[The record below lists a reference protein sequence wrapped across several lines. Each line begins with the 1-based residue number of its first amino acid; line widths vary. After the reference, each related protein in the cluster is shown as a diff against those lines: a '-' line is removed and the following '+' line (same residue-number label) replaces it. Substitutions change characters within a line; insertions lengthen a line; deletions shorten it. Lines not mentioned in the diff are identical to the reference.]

1 MQRKAW
7 VELGYHSQ
15 QELDLLNTSSSYTYI
30 IAAAIL
36 ITIFTNFGLSSQLE
50 SFLLIKK
57 NYFSSALSL
66 ENTFLIHHEWWRL
79 ITPTFLHFSVTHLTF
94 NCLWIYILG
103 SRIES
108 LDGIPTFLLVFMI
121 SAILSNL
128 GEYIWS
134 QQYFFGGLS
143 GAVYGLLGYCFIL
156 ELDNRNSRYDLP
168 QALYLFMFIWLLIGF
183 TGILNLFGF
192 GNVANAAHLVGMITG
207 FIAGLITRYFLTQQ

>member
-1 MQRKAW
+1 M
-7 VELGYHSQ
+7 EPGYYSQ

-50 SFLLIKK
+50 SFLFIKK
-57 NYFSSALSL
+57 NYVSSALSL

-79 ITPTFLHFSVTHLTF
+79 ITPTFLHFSVTHLVF

-108 LDGIPTFLLVFMI
+108 LDGMPTFLLVFMI

-156 ELDNRNSRYDLP
+156 ELDNKNSRYDLP

-183 TGILNLFGF
+183 TGILNFFGF

-207 FIAGLITRYFLTQQ
+207 FIAGLIARYFLTQQ

>member
-1 MQRKAW
+1 

-50 SFLLIKK
+50 SFLFIKK
-57 NYFSSALSL
+57 NYVSSALSL

-79 ITPTFLHFSVTHLTF
+79 ITPTFLHFSVTHLVF

-108 LDGIPTFLLVFMI
+108 LDGMPTFLLVFMI

-156 ELDNRNSRYDLP
+156 ELDNKNSRYDLP

-183 TGILNLFGF
+183 TGILNFFGF

-207 FIAGLITRYFLTQQ
+207 FIAGLIARYFLTQQ